1 MELENNNSP
10 RNRMSPIIC
19 SCFMKTSR
27 YFIKNGLY
35 IFVVVIVSN
44 IFSLAKPLSQAS
56 LFTEPGIRY
65 AAASTYYVSPD
76 GNDSNP
82 GTESQP
88 WKTIQK
94 AGDTLTPGDTVY
106 VKAGQYNEKVTVNV
120 SGTASGGYITI
131 SNYESD
137 KVIIDGTGVPG
148 DNIIYIEDKDYIKI
162 IGFEICNN
170 TEVSDGS
177 GIRIE
182 GSGEK
187 IELKNNKIY
196 EIRGNNAMG
205 ITVYGTN
212 ASKSISDLIIDG
224 NEIYNCDPA
233 HSEAL
238 TLNGNVEHFEVT
250 NNIVHDVNNIGIDFI
265 GGEET
270 CPDKEKDAARSG
282 VCRGNLVYR
291 ANSSYG
297 GGYAAGIYVDGGN
310 TIVLE
315 RNIVYDCDMGIEIGC
330 EIKGKVTYD
339 IVVRNNFVFNNDKR
353 GMVFGGYDYPNT
365 GKVKDCKFYNNTCF
379 NNDTLSTGEGELRI
393 EYAENC
399 DIRNNIFYSSS
410 QNVLMTTAVG
420 NSNNI
425 VLDYNLWFAEA
436 GADSIT
442 IDWEGTEYGSFTAY
456 LSGTGQDTHSQFDN
470 PEFRSIILTSPDLH
484 LTSASPAIEA
494 GDPALGASVLGE
506 YDVDGDSRI
515 SGTRVDI
522 GADEYQVTNPGTTT
536 TTSVP
541 ATTTTTEGTCPA
553 KEIYGE
559 HSAKTELLRYFREN
573 ILSKTPE
580 GQEIIKLYYEWSPE
594 IVNIMKE
601 DNEFKKEVKEIIDGF
616 LTLIRAEISSIVLS
630 Y

>member
-1 MELENNNSP
+1 MTP
-10 RNRMSPIIC
+10 
-19 SCFMKTSR
+19 SR

-35 IFVVVIVSN
+35 LFILVIISSIFL
-44 IFSLAKPLSQAS
+44 LAKPLSQAS
-56 LFTEPGIRY
+56 LFTGSGIEP
-65 AAASTYYVSPD
+65 AAASTYYVSPN

-94 AGDTLTPGDTVY
+94 ACDTLTAESTVY
-106 VKAGQYNEKVTVNV
+106 VKAGQYNEKITVNV

-131 SNYESD
+131 RNYESD
-137 KVIIDGTGVPG
+137 KVVIDGTGVSG
-148 DNIIYIEDKDYIKI
+148 DNIIYIENKDYIKI

-170 TEVSDGS
+170 TGVSDGS

-182 GSGEK
+182 GSGEH

-196 EIRGNNAMG
+196 EIRGSDAMG

-212 ASKSISDLIIDG
+212 ASKSISYLTIDG

-238 TLNGNVEHFEVT
+238 TLNGNVEQFEVT

-265 GGEET
+265 GGEKT
-270 CPDKEKDAARSG
+270 CPDNDKDAARNG
-282 VCRGNLVYR
+282 VCSGNLIYK

-315 RNIVYDCDMGIEIGC
+315 RNVVYDCDMGIEIGC
-330 EIKGKVTYD
+330 EIKGKIAYD
-339 IVVRNNFVFNNDKR
+339 IVVRSNFVFNNGKR
-353 GMVFGGYDYPNT
+353 GIVFGGYDYPNT

-379 NNDTLSTGEGELRI
+379 NNDTQSTGDGEMRI

-425 VLDYNLWFAEA
+425 ALDYNLWFAEA
-436 GADSIT
+436 GSDSIT
-442 IDWEGTEYGSFTAY
+442 IDWEGTEYSGFTAY
-456 LSGTGQDTHSQFDN
+456 LNGTGQDTHSMFNN
-470 PEFRSIILTSPDLH
+470 PKLVSTTLTNPDLH
-484 LTSASPAIEA
+484 VTSGSPAIDA
-494 GDPALGASVLGE
+494 GDPALGSSAVGD
-506 YDVDGDSRI
+506 YDIDGDSRI
-515 SGTRVDI
+515 SGARVDI
-522 GADEYQVTNPGTTT
+522 GADEYQGTNPTTTTAVPGTTT
-536 TTSVP
+536 TSAAP
-541 ATTTTTEGTCPA
+541 GSTTTTTKDPCATE
-553 KEIYGE
+553 EIYGE
-559 HSAKTELLRYFREN
+559 HSEKTGSLRYFRDDV
-573 ILSKTPE
+573 LSRTPE
-580 GQEIIKLYYEWSPE
+580 GQEVIKLYYEWSPV
-594 IVNIMKE
+594 IVKVME
-601 DNEFKKEVKEIIDGF
+601 DDEEFKEEVKEVIDGI
-616 LTLIRAEISSIVLS
+616 LLLITEELE
-630 Y
+630 